1 MVKTCVIK
9 LQVIEGPKAHDQ
21 ITRDTF
27 HSFLVEVQVKLAT
40 HCIYMLCMRNSNL
53 KIRIAGSSCHPQ

>member
-9 LQVIEGPKAHDQ
+9 LQVIEGPNAHDQ
-21 ITRDTF
+21 ITYDTF
-27 HSFLVEVQVKLAT
+27 HSFFVEVQVKLAT
-40 HCIYMLCMRNSNL
+40 HCIYMLCMFNSNL

>member
-1 MVKTCVIK
+1 MVKTREIK
-9 LQVIEGPKAHDQ
+9 LQVIEGANAPDQ
-21 ITRDTF
+21 ITCNTF

-53 KIRIAGSSCHPQ
+53 KIRIADSSCHPQ